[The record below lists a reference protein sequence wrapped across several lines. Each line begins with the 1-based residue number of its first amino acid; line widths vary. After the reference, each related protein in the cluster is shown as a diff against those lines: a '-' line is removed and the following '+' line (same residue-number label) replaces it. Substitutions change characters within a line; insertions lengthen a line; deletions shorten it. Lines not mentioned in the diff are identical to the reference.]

1 MNINSGEQWEKSRVE
16 FFIYLNLPSD
26 FLSLTL
32 SLCCSLE
39 SGPSSDFP
47 RKHAGMGDIGANHA
61 FEFHSPGECS
71 SKIPEPDGK
80 PRTGREKVASLEKL
94 IQIVP

>member
-1 MNINSGEQWEKSRVE
+1 MRKIKGRVFYLFE
-16 FFIYLNLPSD
+16 FPSD

-39 SGPSSDFP
+39 FGPSSDFP

-61 FEFHSPGECS
+61 FEFHSPGVCS